1 MMPPGSDVALIT
13 GTAVITILKDFVL
26 FPTAFSALTE
36 KVNVPVAVGVPE
48 ITPVVSFKLK
58 PAGSVRLVIVQVIGV
73 DPVAVSVWL

>member
-1 MMPPGSDVALIT
+1 MPPGSVGTVIA
-13 GTAVITILKDFVL
+13 GTAVITMLNDFVL

-48 ITPVVSFKLK
+48 ITPVVSFKLR
-58 PAGSVRLVIVQVIGV
+58 PVGSVRLVIDKVIGV

>member
-1 MMPPGSDVALIT
+1 MPPGSDGALIA
-13 GTAVITILKDFVL
+13 GTAVTTMLKDFVL

-48 ITPVVSFKLK
+48 ITPVFSFKLR
-58 PAGSVRLVIVQVIGV
+58 PVGSVRLVIDQVIGV